1 MHPRLPSLILFA
13 LLSGSIA
20 TMRAADLK
28 LPALFVDHMILQC
41 DTPVAFWGWAE
52 AGERVT
58 VSFAGQSKSAT
69 ASADGKWSLKLDA
82 IGASADPRVLV
93 VTGKE
98 GRKVEVKDVL
108 VGEVWLASGQSNMG
122 WNLTKTT
129 GGAEAAAT
137 ADDPLLRLAKIPQ
150 RIATDPLDDL
160 ANAVWR
166 PSTPEAAAAY
176 SAVAYHFAREI
187 RRTQG
192 VPVGIITSAFP
203 ASTCQ
208 AWIPVDTLKSDPLLS
223 DYIVHWE
230 RRIAEFDS
238 AKAMSRQN
246 AETKPDKPAA
256 DDPRRMPMRPAVL
269 FNGMIHPLVPFTLR
283 GVIWYQAEGNNGDP
297 NFERCFP
304 AMIQAWRE
312 AWNQLRLPFLFVQLP
327 KFNGFVPETREIQAS
342 CARSVP
348 DTAMVVTID
357 LGEAKNIHPAD
368 KQAVGTRLALKAR
381 TLVYGENIEHS
392 GPVLKSMQRRGEN
405 LVLYFD
411 HAEGMKAG
419 DGDLRGFEVA
429 GADGRYSYAQ
439 AEIDGSCIR
448 LHSAEAQAPMKARY
462 AWSHVPDANL
472 INSAGLPAA
481 PFRAE

>member
-1 MHPRLPSLILFA
+1 MHHRLPSLILFA

-20 TMRAADLK
+20 TVRAADFK
-28 LPALFVDHMILQC
+28 LPALFADHMVLQR
-41 DTPVAFWGWAE
+41 DKPVAIWGWAD
-52 AGERVT
+52 AGEAVT

-69 ASADGKWSLKLDA
+69 ADADGKWSLKLDA
-82 IGASADPRVLV
+82 IAASAEPRVLL

-122 WNLTKTT
+122 WNLAKTT

-137 ADDPLLRLAKIPQ
+137 AADPLLRLANIPQ
-150 RIATDPLDDL
+150 RIATDPLNDV
-160 ANAVWR
+160 ANAAWQ
-166 PSTPEAAAAY
+166 PSTPETAAAY

-192 VPVGIITSAFP
+192 LPVGIITSAFP

-208 AWIPVDTLKSDPLLS
+208 AWIPVAPLKSDPILS
-223 DYIVHWE
+223 DYILKWDQ
-230 RRIAEFDS
+230 RIAAFDS
-238 AKAMSRQN
+238 AKAVARQN

-256 DDPRRMPMRPAVL
+256 DDPRRMPMRPSVL

-297 NFERCFP
+297 NFERCFS

-312 AWNQLRLPFLFVQLP
+312 AWNQSRLPFLFVQLP
-327 KFNGFVPETREIQAS
+327 RFNGFVPETREIQAN

-381 TLVYGENIEHS
+381 ALVYGEKIEHT
-392 GPVLKSMQRRGEN
+392 GPVFKSMQREGEN
-405 LVLYFD
+405 LVLHFD
-411 HAEGMKAG
+411 HATGMKAR

-429 GADGRYSYAQ
+429 GADGSYSAAQ
-439 AEIDGSCIR
+439 AEINGSCIR
-448 LHSAEAQAPMKARY
+448 LCSAEAKAPMKARY

-472 INSAGLPAA
+472 INFAGLPAA
-481 PFRAE
+481 PFRSE

>member
-1 MHPRLPSLILFA
+1 
-13 LLSGSIA
+13 
-20 TMRAADLK
+20 
-28 LPALFVDHMILQC
+28 
-41 DTPVAFWGWAE
+41 
-52 AGERVT
+52 
-58 VSFAGQSKSAT
+58 
-69 ASADGKWSLKLDA
+69 
-82 IGASADPRVLV
+82 
-93 VTGKE
+93 
-98 GRKVEVKDVL
+98 
-108 VGEVWLASGQSNMG
+108 
-122 WNLTKTT
+122 
-129 GGAEAAAT
+129 
-137 ADDPLLRLAKIPQ
+137 
-150 RIATDPLDDL
+150 
-160 ANAVWR
+160 
-166 PSTPEAAAAY
+166 
-176 SAVAYHFAREI
+176 
-187 RRTQG
+187 

-304 AMIQAWRE
+304 AMIQSWRE
-312 AWNQLRLPFLFVQLP
+312 AWNQSRLPFLFVQLP

-381 TLVYGENIEHS
+381 ALVYGEKIEHS

>member
-1 MHPRLPSLILFA
+1 LILFA
-13 LLSGSIA
+13 LLSGPIA

-28 LPALFVDHMILQC
+28 LPALFADHMILQR
-41 DTPVAFWGWAE
+41 DKPVAFWGWAE
-52 AGERVT
+52 AGEKVT

-69 ASADGKWSLKLDA
+69 VSADGKWSLKLDA

-137 ADDPLLRLAKIPQ
+137 AADPLLRLAKIPQ
-150 RIATDPLDDL
+150 RIATDPQDDL
-160 ANAVWR
+160 ANAVWQ

-176 SAVAYHFAREI
+176 SAVAYHFAREV

-223 DYIVHWE
+223 DYIVNWE

-238 AKAMSRQN
+238 AKAMARQN

-256 DDPRRMPMRPAVL
+256 DDPRRMPMRPSVL

-304 AMIQAWRE
+304 AMIQSWRE
-312 AWNQLRLPFLFVQLP
+312 AWNQSRLPFLFVQLP

-348 DTAMVVTID
+348 DTAMVVTIG
-357 LGEAKNIHPAD
+357 LALLRG
-368 KQAVGTRLALKAR
+368 LALK
-381 TLVYGENIEHS
+381 S
-392 GPVLKSMQRRGEN
+392 GC
-405 LVLYFD
+405 F
-411 HAEGMKAG
+411 
-419 DGDLRGFEVA
+419 
-429 GADGRYSYAQ
+429 
-439 AEIDGSCIR
+439 
-448 LHSAEAQAPMKARY
+448 
-462 AWSHVPDANL
+462 
-472 INSAGLPAA
+472 
-481 PFRAE
+481 